1 MLDISSISAVSGIL
15 AAIGVLIGVAL
26 AILELRNITK
36 TRQMEL
42 IMSIYS
48 RLSTREFL
56 DAWEK
61 MRTREFK
68 DYDGYVKNHGL
79 IDLNVVAW
87 VFEGLG
93 FLLHRRFL
101 DIDLVRE
108 LISESTKMTWEKVKP
123 MAEDV
128 RKRLSQR
135 KFAGYVPLYQ
145 WWEYLYNE
153 LQKREQQ
160 LAIQ

>member
-1 MLDISSISAVSGIL
+1 LDIASISTVV
-15 AAIGVLIGVAL
+15 AAGGVIVGVIL

-56 DAWEK
+56 DTWEK
-61 MRTREFK
+61 MRTTDFE
-68 DYDGYVKNHGL
+68 DYDEYVKKHGL
-79 IDLNVVAW
+79 TDLNIVGW

-101 DIDLVRE
+101 DIDTVRE

-128 RKRLSQR
+128 RKQLSQR
-135 KFAGYVPLYQ
+135 KFGEYTPLYQ

-153 LQKREQQ
+153 LKKREQTLQ
-160 LAIQ
+160 T